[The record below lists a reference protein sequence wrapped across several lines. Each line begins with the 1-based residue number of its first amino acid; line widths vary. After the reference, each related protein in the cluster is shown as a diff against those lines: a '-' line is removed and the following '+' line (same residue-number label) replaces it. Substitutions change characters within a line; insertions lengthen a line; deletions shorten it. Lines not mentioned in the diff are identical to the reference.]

1 MARIE
6 SYAKASSPI
15 SGADKLIG
23 TDSANNNETKN
34 FTIQEIS
41 DFVGLGPYKVYT
53 ALLTQSG
60 EGNILEKVQGDT
72 LVLGVTYFIF
82 INEDNVDLT
91 IFGAPNSNEGTY
103 FVCTQ
108 AGSLPGAVNISLQY
122 NTGAPVVTVL
132 ENTMGDIWFGFN
144 ADGEYQ
150 AFSDN
155 LFPLDKTF
163 ITIGSAAEGALNGAY
178 VTAVPSTISVI
189 NINSA
194 ITSTLT
200 AVNDELFN
208 TSFEIRIYN

>member
-6 SYAKASSPI
+6 SYVKASSPI

-53 ALLTQSG
+53 ALLSQGGGDFVEELTA
-60 EGNILEKVQGDT
+60 GNT
-72 LVLGVTYFIF
+72 LSLGVTYYIF

-91 IFGAPNSNEGTY
+91 VFGAPNSNEGTS

-108 AGSLPGAVNISLQY
+108 VGNLPGSASISLQY
-122 NTGAPVVTVL
+122 NKGAPVVKVL
-132 ENTMGDIWFGFN
+132 ENTIGYIWFGFN
-144 ADGEYQ
+144 ADGDYRV
-150 AFSDN
+150 FSDN

-178 VTAVPSTISVI
+178 VTVVPATDSIMY
-189 NINSA
+189 INSA
-194 ITSTLT
+194 ITNTLA